1 MMFIGNIGSLMPLL
15 MAIVTFGS
23 VAFGWYKGNQTAND
37 EAFEPRCI
45 DKHRGRGKRALV
57 SSATVEASTTIHFFD
72 TEPNDYNQPTIA
84 KHEVVVHRQHQP
96 HNPTLKTPTPFLYRY
111 MGLSPPAKSIA

>member
-37 EAFEPRCI
+37 EALNLDASISIKIEASE
-45 DKHRGRGKRALV
+45 HV
-57 SSATVEASTTIHFFD
+57 SSTTVKACSTIHFFD
-72 TEPNDYNQPTIA
+72 TEPNICRQPIMV
-84 KHEVVVHRQHQP
+84 KHETAEPRCHYY
-96 HNPTLKTPTPFLYRY
+96 HNPPLKTDTPFLYRY
-111 MGLSPPAKSIA
+111 LGLSPPAKSIA